1 MKAILSR
8 PLPRPLHSLSLSR
21 LRALTA
27 VAEEGTFAAAA
38 RVLGISHTAVA
49 QQIREIEAMHSVSL
63 FERRNGTLRPT
74 PICAELCDVGSRMH
88 EAERDAV
95 RILGRRDER
104 GNRQLRVGLGNSMPG
119 IAIVANLI
127 ANHSGVNVSVE
138 SGSHQT
144 ILAAVLQRRVDVAVL
159 PDVPSDSRF
168 RRVPILSQEVV
179 AIVSADFPAPKEGF
193 FSLSHLMQSPLI
205 FRPRGS
211 STQKVVDRAFR
222 QAALEPTPRL
232 VADTRDAVYEA
243 VALGIGVGFM
253 WRFGTFRTDSVRRIP
268 VPDMATPV
276 DEVVFALASERNE
289 LLDMF
294 LHAATEFSR
303 KHAETAPSPHR
314 TVKAD

>member
-1 MKAILSR
+1 MKPIHA
-8 PLPRPLHSLSLSR
+8 RPLHTLSLSR

-27 VAEEGTFAAAA
+27 VAEEGTFASAG
-38 RVLGISHTAVA
+38 RRLGISHTAVA

-63 FERRNGTLRPT
+63 FERRNGALHPT
-74 PICAELCDVGSRMH
+74 PICAELCDVGVRMH
-88 EAERDAV
+88 EAERDAL

-127 ANHSGVNVSVE
+127 SNHANLNVTVE

-144 ILAAVLQRRVDVAVL
+144 ILSAVLQRRVDVAVL

-168 RRVPILSQEVV
+168 LRVPILSQEVV
-179 AIVSADFPAPKEGF
+179 AIVSPDFPEPPGGVFA
-193 FSLSHLMQSPLI
+193 LDHLMQSPLI

-211 STQKVVDRAFR
+211 STQKVVDRVFR
-222 QAALEPTPRL
+222 QAGLEPTPRL

-253 WRFGTFRTDSVRRIP
+253 WRSGSFRTDSVRKIP
-268 VPDMATPV
+268 VPSMATPV
-276 DEVVFALASERNE
+276 DEVVFALASEHND

-303 KHAETAPSPHR
+303 R
-314 TVKAD
+314 QLML

>member
-1 MKAILSR
+1 MKPAPARSTR
-8 PLPRPLHSLSLSR
+8 NLSLSR
-21 LRALTA
+21 LRALNA
-27 VAEEGTFAAAA
+27 VADEGTFAAAA
-38 RVLGISHTAVA
+38 RHLGISHSAVA
-49 QQIREIEAMHSVSL
+49 QQIREIEAMYAVSL
-63 FERRNGTLRPT
+63 FERRNGTLHPT
-74 PICAELCDVGSRMH
+74 PICAELCDVGVRMH
-88 EAERDAV
+88 EAERDAL

-119 IAIVANLI
+119 VAIVANLI
-127 ANHSGVNVSVE
+127 ANHSNLNVSVE

-179 AIVSADFPAPKEGF
+179 AIVSADFQEPKEGF

-205 FRPRGS
+205 FRTRGS

-222 QAALEPTPRL
+222 QAGLEPTPRL

-253 WRFGTFRTDSVRRIP
+253 WRFGTFRADSVRRIA
-268 VPDMATPV
+268 VPDMAAPV
-276 DEVVFALASERNE
+276 DEVIFALASEHND

-294 LHAATEFSR
+294 LHAAAEFSD
-303 KHAETAPSPHR
+303 KHTETARSFR
-314 TVKAD
+314 RGATSA

>member
-1 MKAILSR
+1 MKPIPAR
-8 PLPRPLHSLSLSR
+8 PSHNLSLSR

-27 VAEEGTFAAAA
+27 VAEEGTFAAAG
-38 RVLGISHTAVA
+38 RRLGISHSAVT
-49 QQIREIEAMHSVSL
+49 QQIREIETMHAVSL
-63 FERRNGTLRPT
+63 FERRNGALHPT
-74 PICAELCDVGSRMH
+74 PICAELCDVGARMQ

-127 ANHSGVNVSVE
+127 ANHSNLNVSVE

-168 RRVPILSQEVV
+168 RRVPILSHEVV
-179 AIVSADFPAPKEGF
+179 AIVSADFLEPREGH
-193 FSLSHLMQSPLI
+193 FSLEQLMQRPLI

-211 STQKVVDRAFR
+211 STQKVVDRAFK
-222 QAALEPTPRL
+222 QAGFEPTPRL

-253 WRFGTFRTDSVRRIP
+253 WRYGTFRTDSVRRIP

-294 LHAATEFSR
+294 LHAATDFSR
-303 KHAETAPSPHR
+303 KHAETAASPLR
-314 TVKAD
+314 AVKPD